1 MFASMSASMTASVSE
16 SVHEFDSRHIEFIQ
30 KNGVHTYNCYFN
42 RDNKFVIPDEPEYTY
57 DGIPPPM
64 PGSGC
69 SLEPGNWYLRRTN
82 PFYNEYRDGDTAVP
96 RPLETNYYLVE
107 PDNFTNVPFEYI
119 KDHGVLEY
127 ILETG
132 YPYSLMCLLNY
143 SKISQYQM
151 IYLHKLMKEGRLT
164 SHGKKVECVHL
175 NCNLAIKT
183 ATAHGYN

>member
-1 MFASMSASMTASVSE
+1 VSKPL
-16 SVHEFDSRHIEFIQ
+16 DPRHIEFIQ

-42 RDNKFVIPDEPEYTY
+42 RDKKLVIHDEPEYTY
-57 DGIPPPM
+57 DGVGVPPPM
-64 PGSGC
+64 PMPSGAPEC
-69 SLEPGNWYLRRTN
+69 SLEPCDWYMRRTN
-82 PFYNEYRDGDTAVP
+82 PFYNEYRDGDNAVP
-96 RPLETNYYLVE
+96 RPLETNYYLIE
-107 PDNFTNVPFEYI
+107 PDIFTNVPFEYI

-164 SHGKKVECVHL
+164 SYGKKVECVQL

-183 ATAHGYN
+183 ATADGYN